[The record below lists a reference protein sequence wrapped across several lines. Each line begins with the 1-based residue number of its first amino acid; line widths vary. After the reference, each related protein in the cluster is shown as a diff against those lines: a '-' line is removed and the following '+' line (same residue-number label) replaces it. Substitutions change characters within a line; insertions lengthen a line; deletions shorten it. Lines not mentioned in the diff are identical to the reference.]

1 MNRCGVHT
9 KTLTFLPLVSI
20 LLSVGGETKAW
31 PLRTELP
38 HGTSPDTMLHLAVSF
53 LRRKD
58 QKPLPP
64 TYLTKPMLLGEAST
78 SEALWFIFKIGVA

>member
-1 MNRCGVHT
+1 
-9 KTLTFLPLVSI
+9 
-20 LLSVGGETKAW
+20 
-31 PLRTELP
+31 
-38 HGTSPDTMLHLAVSF
+38 MLHLAVSF